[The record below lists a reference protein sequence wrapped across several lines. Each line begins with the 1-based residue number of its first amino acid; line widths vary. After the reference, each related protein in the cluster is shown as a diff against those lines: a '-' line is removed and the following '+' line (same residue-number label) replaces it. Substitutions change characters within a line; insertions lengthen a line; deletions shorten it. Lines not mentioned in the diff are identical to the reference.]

1 MEKELVSKVWRI
13 AGLIGSVVPGL
24 LVWNNDQVAYI
35 SPEGLQFDAPLAE
48 LKEIKWPFLRMG
60 LGFDTVVNGEKYK
73 FSFSK
78 PNPSA
83 QELDDEAGDQFL
95 RLLPMGRFWDSI
107 GTIRNLKADK
117 ATTKAWKEILKG
129 KVS

>member
-1 MEKELVSKVWRI
+1 MEQELVSKVWRI
-13 AGLIGSVVPGL
+13 SGLIGSVVPGL
-24 LVWNNDQVAYI
+24 LVWNNGQVAFI
-35 SPEGLQFDAPLAE
+35 DPEGLQFNVPLAG
-48 LKEIKWPFLRMG
+48 LKEVKWPFLRMG

-83 QELDDEAGDQFL
+83 SELDDTAGDQFL
-95 RLLPMGRFWDSI
+95 RLLPMGRFWDAI
-107 GTIRNLKADK
+107 GTIGNLKADK

-129 KVS
+129 